1 MFFIP
6 IGTNAPIYYRPIGT
20 VLLILANIGCFI
32 MTGGGE
38 GAWTDTFMLEYA
50 SGLHPLQWIL
60 HSFLHFGPLH
70 LIGNMIFLWIFGL
83 IIEGKIGTFRFLAL
97 YLLIGVAGGFIEQ
110 VLMLGYDGISQGSGG
125 ASLAIF
131 GLMSLALIWAPR
143 NEISFVGVVVFMFI
157 VRTFTFEVTI
167 MTVSGWY
174 LGTNLLFAWLGNFA
188 VSSEMLHLLG
198 AAVGGSIG
206 WGMLKQNW
214 VDCEGWDIVSVW
226 NGKPESQGYFESY
239 MDRQNP
245 AKTDAA
251 DRLISTEK
259 RNKTQKLARKF
270 RKLLAEGDLA
280 GALDRRR
287 KLSLLQADDLLTRED
302 LHNLVKQLVADNQT
316 ASAIPILEEF
326 LIRFPENST
335 RHRLKLV
342 ELHLKRPYRPREA
355 QQLLTGLSADS
366 LTDTERQHAEKLAQR
381 VNQMIAD
388 GVYEIA

>member
-6 IGTNAPIYYRPIGT
+6 TGTDATTYYRPIGT
-20 VLLILANIGCFI
+20 ILLILANIGCFI
-32 MTGGGE
+32 LTGGGD
-38 GAWTDTFMLEYA
+38 GVWTDTFMLGY
-50 SGLHPLQWIL
+50 
-60 HSFLHFGPLH
+60 
-70 LIGNMIFLWIFGL
+70 N
-83 IIEGKIGTFRFLAL
+83 
-97 YLLIGVAGGFIEQ
+97 GF
-110 VLMLGYDGISQGSGG
+110 SPGSGG

-131 GLMSLALIWAPR
+131 GLMAVAVIWAPR
-143 NEISFVGVVVFMFI
+143 NEISFVGVFVFMFI

-167 MTVSGWY
+167 MTESGWY
-174 LGTNLLFAWLGNFA
+174 LGTNLLFAWLGDFT
-188 VSSEMLHLLG
+188 VCSEMLHLLG

-206 WGMLKQNW
+206 WIMLNQDW
-214 VDCEGWDIVSVW
+214 VDCEGWDIASVW
-226 NGKPESQGYFESY
+226 NGKPESQGYFKSY

-245 AKTDAA
+245 AKSDAA

-259 RNKTQKLARKF
+259 HNKTQKIAKKF

-287 KLSLLQADDLLTRED
+287 KLSLLQADDLLTRDD
-302 LHNLVKQLVADNQT
+302 LHNLIKQLVEDNQT

-326 LIRFPENST
+326 LIRFPESST

-355 QQLLTGLSADS
+355 QQLLTGLSKDS
-366 LTDTERQHAEKLAQR
+366 LTETERQHAEKLTKR
-381 VNQMIAD
+381 VNQMISD